1 MSLLDTDDN
10 PNIINTVNLLE
21 KGWTYAPANEYWI
34 KTTPIHI
41 GVKHPHFIYKD
52 GKVLLRGWF
61 TWGDLSNYVDTMK
74 ELEDWVYRRHKE
86 LTHTNIFGGDD
97 IFSNIF

>member
-10 PNIINTVNLLE
+10 PNIINAVNLLE
-21 KGWTYAPANEYWI
+21 NGWIYAPANEYWI
-34 KTTPIHI
+34 KTTQIHI
-41 GVKHPHFIYKD
+41 GVKHPHFTYKD
-52 GKVLLRGWF
+52 GKVWLRGWF
-61 TWGDLSNYVDTMK
+61 TWGDLSKYVDTME
-74 ELEDWVYRRHKE
+74 ELEDWVCRRHKE

>member
-10 PNIINTVNLLE
+10 PSIINAVNLLE
-21 KGWTYAPANEYWI
+21 KGWTYAPADEHWI
-34 KTTPIHI
+34 KTTLAYI
-41 GVKHPHFIYKD
+41 GRHPFFTYKE
-52 GKVLLRGWF
+52 GKVMLRGWF
-61 TWGDLSNYVDTMK
+61 TWGDLSNYVDTME
-74 ELEDWVYRRHKE
+74 ELEDWVYRRQKE

>member
-10 PNIINTVNLLE
+10 PNIINAVNLLE
-21 KGWTYAPANEYWI
+21 KGWRYAPASEHWV
-34 KTTPIHI
+34 KTTSAYI
-41 GVKHPHFIYKD
+41 GVRHPFFTYKE
-52 GKVLLRGWF
+52 GKVMLRGWF
-61 TWGDLSNYVDTMK
+61 AWGDLSYYVDTME

>member
-10 PNIINTVNLLE
+10 PSIINAVNLLE
-21 KGWTYAPANEYWI
+21 KGWTYAPTDEHWI
-34 KTTPIHI
+34 KTTSIHI

-52 GKVLLRGWF
+52 GKVWLRGWF
-61 TWGDLSNYVDTMK
+61 TWGDLSNYVDTME